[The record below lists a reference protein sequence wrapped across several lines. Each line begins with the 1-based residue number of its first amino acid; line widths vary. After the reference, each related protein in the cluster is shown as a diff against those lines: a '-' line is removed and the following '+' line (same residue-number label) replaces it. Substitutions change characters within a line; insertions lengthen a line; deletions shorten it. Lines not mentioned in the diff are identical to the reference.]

1 MEEKIDSLFALP
13 YDFYT
18 ETGFRKTGLKKLAQM
33 KQFFTLIMLLPSD
46 KIQFHGRFHVWSSV
60 LSQISVV

>member
-1 MEEKIDSLFALP
+1 MFFPSMEEKIDSLFALP

-33 KQFFTLIMLLPSD
+33 KQFFYIN
-46 KIQFHGRFHVWSSV
+46 
-60 LSQISVV
+60 SVVTFR